1 MKIDKKLIIII
12 VMGIIILIGIG
23 FITNRYI
30 SQKAY
35 QQGIQDATL
44 LINQQILNSLTQ
56 NGYVPFAYII
66 NNETQTIN
74 LVPYEND

>member
-1 MKIDKKLIIII
+1 MKLDKKIIII
-12 VMGIIILIGIG
+12 IIMGIIILAGAG
-23 FITNRYI
+23 VMADRYI

-56 NGYVPFAYII
+56 SGYVPFVYILD
-66 NNETQTIN
+66 NETQTIN
-74 LVPYEND
+74 LVPYQNE